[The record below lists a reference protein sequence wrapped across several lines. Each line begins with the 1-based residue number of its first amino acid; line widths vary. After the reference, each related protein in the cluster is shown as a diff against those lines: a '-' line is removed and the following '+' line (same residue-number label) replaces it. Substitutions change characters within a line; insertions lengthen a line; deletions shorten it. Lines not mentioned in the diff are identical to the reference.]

1 MITIDNLKQVLEK
14 LKFETDGDTYIK
26 TFKSTELFQCV
37 LKIDFKKEE
46 IIYPEEKGLIIN
58 QKQTCNF
65 SSNENFVVLEC
76 VNRLLKK
83 GYNPAHIELEPTWKV
98 GHGASGGRAD
108 ILVKDNQKKSLLII
122 ECKKAEVE
130 FTKHWNETLENG
142 SQLFGYAQQ
151 EKKVSFLCLYASDFI
166 DGEVKPSYRLITLKD
181 NKQYLED
188 NPKLKSFKDAKDR
201 EELFQVWKNTYQ
213 KDFTTK
219 GLFEKD
225 IQPYNIGKKKYS
237 VADLSLVDNA
247 TKQSKHHDFATILR
261 KYNVSGRENAF
272 DKLVNLFLCKIV
284 DEKNNPND
292 LQFYWKGIAHD
303 TPFELQDRLQKL
315 YKIGMDEFLKEDVTY
330 IDNQQI
336 DQAFWTFK
344 NDPDATKETI
354 KDYFRQLKFFTN
366 NDFAFIDVH
375 NERLFYENSKVL
387 IDIVRLFQDT
397 KIKSDSKNQF
407 LGDMFENFLDSG
419 VKQSEGQFFTPM
431 PITRFIIQ
439 SLPLEN
445 IVNNDTQQ
453 APKAIDYACG
463 SGHFLNELASQ
474 MQPFIEANKQI
485 NLEEYHKSIHGIE
498 KEYRLSKVAKV
509 SAFMYGQEHI
519 DITYTDALAKNE
531 KFKPKEYQILVA
543 NPPYSVKGFLSTLE
557 QESKDNY
564 KLIETIDS
572 KQISTNNS
580 IECFFIERAKQLLA
594 SNGVAAIIVPSSIL
608 SNNDSTYVATRAIL
622 LKHFDI
628 VAIVEFGS
636 GTFGKTGTNTVTLFL
651 RRKSNQ
657 PEQADHY
664 KNRVESWFSDDNKEI
679 ENEDTSEKFTKQGIF
694 EDEHFIQSYCHHV
707 NIDFTDY
714 KTLLAAKPN
723 EELLKT
729 EIFTAYKEAFNEQS
743 SIKNKKKQNS
753 FIKLLKD
760 KQQEELDALFLKY
773 ITKIEKE
780 KLYYFVL
787 ASNNPTDVVIVKA
800 PNDGKENKRFL
811 GYEWSGRKGDE
822 GIKLNKDVNGKH
834 ITPLYDE
841 DNRYNT
847 EKINQLITQSFNNE
861 TVNIPE
867 ALNEYVSLSPLNNM
881 LDFTRTDFTKQLS
894 LTPKKTVNIETKWE
908 LVKLGDLCDLL
919 GGFAFKSD
927 DYVENSNTMNFR
939 QANIKPNGTIDL
951 NYKKTF
957 LPDNFVDKYKSY
969 LLKDDDV
976 VIAMTDMNKELNL
989 LAIPTIIKTD
999 GYQLLL
1005 NQRVGK
1011 FFDYDKKR
1019 IIPKFLNETLKSNL
1033 IRNVLKTLGYGNVQ
1047 SNLSKTD
1054 LLNIKIPLPP
1064 LDIQQQIVAECHAID
1079 TEKEASERTIEKAK
1093 EIVENGFKDTF
1104 SRADKMFKLSNSDDF
1119 EVFIGKRVL
1128 KNEIDNPNGIIPIYS
1143 ANVFEPF
1150 GEIDKLFIEDFT
1162 QPSVLW
1168 GIDGDWMV
1176 NYIPANSQF
1185 YPTDHCGVIRVK
1197 TKEVNPRYLA
1207 WVLNEAGKEKRFSRS
1222 HRASTDRIKGISI
1235 KFPDIKIQNELE
1247 KEIIKQEATISR
1259 SKEVLATISERKQA
1273 VLNAYL

>member
-1 MITIDNLKQVLEK
+1 MRKEKLPMITENNLKQVLEYLEFTAEGEIYTK
-14 LKFETDGDTYIK
+14 NFDSFDCL
-26 TFKSTELFQCV
+26 

-76 VNRLLKK
+76 VNRLLEK
-83 GYNPAHIELEPTWKV
+83 GYNPAHIELEPTWQV

-108 ILVKDNQKKSLLII
+108 ILVKDNQKKPLLII
-122 ECKKAEVE
+122 ECKNAGSE

-151 EKKVSFLCLYASDFI
+151 ERKASFLCLYASDFI

-397 KIKSDSKNQF
+397 EIKSDSKNQF

-543 NPPYSVKGFLSTLE
+543 NPPYSVKGFLSTLD

-564 KLIETIDS
+564 ELIETIDS

-594 SNGVAAIIVPSSIL
+594 GNGVAAIIVPSSIL
-608 SNNDSTYVATRAIL
+608 SNSDSTYTATRAIL

-714 KTLLAAKPN
+714 KTLLAANPN

-729 EIFTAYKEAFNEQS
+729 EIFTAYKETFNEQP
-743 SIKNKKKQNS
+743 SIKNKKKQHS
-753 FIKLLKD
+753 FIKLLQD

-822 GIKLNKDVNGKH
+822 GIKLNKDANGKH

-867 ALNEYVSLSPLNNM
+867 VLNEYVSLSPLNNM

-894 LTPKKTVNIETKWE
+894 LTPKKMVNIETKWD
-908 LVKLGDLCDLL
+908 LVKLGEATKLYQPKTITSKDIKEIGKHKVFGANGIIGYYD
-919 GGFAFKSD
+919 K
-927 DYVENSNTMNFR
+927 YNHENEEIVITCR
-939 QANIKPNGTIDL
+939 GATCGTINMTEKQSWITGNAMVAQPIQSILKKYLFEVL
-951 NYKKTF
+951 NYID
-957 LPDNFVDKYKSY
+957 LS
-969 LLKDDDV
+969 
-976 VIAMTDMNKELNL
+976 IAITGTAQPQITRE
-989 LAIPTIIKTD
+989 
-999 GYQLLL
+999 
-1005 NQRVGK
+1005 
-1011 FFDYDKKR
+1011 
-1019 IIPKFLNETLKSNL
+1019 
-1033 IRNVLKTLGYGNVQ
+1033 
-1047 SNLSKTD
+1047 NLSP
-1054 LLNIKIPLPP
+1054 IKIPLPS
-1064 LDIQQQIVAECHAID
+1064 LGIQQQIVAECHAID
-1079 TEKEASERTIEKAK
+1079 TEKEQAERTIKKAK
-1093 EIVENGFKDTF
+1093 ESIENGFKDTF